1 MSILNRL
8 HPSQGGQRS
17 RQHGMT
23 LVELLVAMLLG
34 LVTTYFIAQV
44 FAVAEGQKRTATF
57 GTDAQVNGAV
67 ALHTLR
73 RHIQSSG
80 YGVVSAPSALGCSIH
95 GQFGTAGSTTASP
108 AMTLAPVVITAAVS
122 ASAPS
127 DSVSVLTSTKS
138 TFSAPVLT
146 NGVHTEAQEK
156 AFLVQGG
163 SHGMDEND
171 TILAVPKGWTSVDR
185 CLLLTVKQDNT
196 NPGTTASKLRVP
208 HVPSASASSWN
219 ATQASDW
226 PAAGF
231 PDGSLLLNFGQMRRM
246 DFRVNGDSFEVIT
259 WTPQGIGTPEQLNSG
274 IVLMK
279 ALYGRDTNN
288 DGVVDVYD
296 TATPTTNAG
305 WRNVRVVRL
314 AMVARS
320 GQREKTAVTAAAP
333 VWHVGDGTAVTYQQY
348 PGATTTCAAN
358 AATCDLTLPI
368 SHLNEWQNY
377 RYKVFE
383 TAIPVRNLM
392 WNTEE
397 P

>member
-1 MSILNRL
+1 
-8 HPSQGGQRS
+8 
-17 RQHGMT
+17 MT

-34 LVTTYFIAQV
+34 LITTYFIAQV

-73 RHIQSSG
+73 RHIMSSG
-80 YGVVSAPSALGCSIH
+80 YGVVSAPSAMGCTIH
-95 GQFGTAGSTTASP
+95 GQFGTAGTTTASP
-108 AMTLAPVVITAAVS
+108 AMTLAPVIITAAVS

-163 SHGMDEND
+163 SHGMDEDD
-171 TILAVPKGWTSVDR
+171 TILAVPKGWTAADR
-185 CLLLTVKQDNT
+185 CLLLTVKQDAT

-208 HVPSASASSWN
+208 HVPSPSASSWN
-219 ATQASDW
+219 ATSSSDW

-288 DGVVDVYD
+288 DGVVDIYD
-296 TATPTTNAG
+296 TTTPTNNAS

-320 GQREKTAVTAAAP
+320 GQREKTAVTTAAP

-358 AATCDLTLPI
+358 AASCDLTLPI
-368 SHLNEWQNY
+368 SHLDEWQNY

-383 TAIPVRNLM
+383 TAIPVRNRM

>member
-1 MSILNRL
+1 MEHLNRSL
-8 HPSQGGQRS
+8 RMHRGSS
-17 RQHGMT
+17 RAQCGMT

-34 LVTTYFIAQV
+34 LITTYFIAQV

-73 RHIQSSG
+73 RHVMSSG
-80 YGVVSAPSALGCSIH
+80 YGVVSAPSALGCPMH
-95 GQFGTAGSTTASP
+95 GQFGTAGTTTASP
-108 AMTLAPVVITAAVS
+108 AMTLAPLVITAAGS

-127 DSVSVLTSTKS
+127 DGVSVLTSTKS
-138 TFSAPVLT
+138 TFAAPVLT
-146 NGVHTEAQEK
+146 NGTHLEADEK

-163 SHGMDEND
+163 SHGMDDND
-171 TILAVPKGWTSVDR
+171 TILAVPKGWTSADR
-185 CLLLTVKQDNT
+185 CLLLTVKQDTT
-196 NPGTTASKLRVP
+196 NPATTASKSRVP
-208 HVPSASASSWN
+208 HVASPSASSWN
-219 ATQASDW
+219 ATTAADW

-231 PDGSLLLNFGQMRRM
+231 PDGSVLLNFGQMRRM
-246 DFRVNGDSFEVIT
+246 DFRVNGDSFEVLT
-259 WTPQGIGTPEQLNSG
+259 WTPQGVGAAEQLNSG

-279 ALYGRDTNN
+279 ALYGRDT
-288 DGVVDVYD
+288 DGDGRVDVYD
-296 TATPTTNAG
+296 TTTPTDNAG
-305 WRNVRVVRL
+305 WRNVRVLRL

-320 GQREKTAVTAAAP
+320 GQREKTPVTTAAP
-333 VWHVGDGTAVTYQQY
+333 VWHVGDGTAVSYQQY
-348 PGATTTCAAN
+348 PGAPTVCAAN
-358 AATCDLTLPI
+358 AATCDLPLPI

-392 WNTEE
+392 WNAEE